1 MPLRVHFAEEIQVA
15 FEASEQFYPPG
26 ATTNSEST
34 EGRSQLDICP
44 PSTFSRCCYSLRGGG
59 KIAISGMHP
68 TRAGISFGACLVAHT
83 ARQIPGG
90 CDQSTRS
97 ANGGCEVQEY
107 AECPS
112 CSKGAASRLRE
123 SHFDEGRQIYIAAH
137 GNKFHVRADCEVLRP
152 AAYTMSAT
160 VCGCCNWKRPC
171 ILFN

>member
-1 MPLRVHFAEEIQVA
+1 MLGDNFSSFYVPRVGCQPLARPASSMGQHRKPRPGMAWRKMHRVRFAEEIQVA

-112 CSKGAASRLRE
+112 CSKGAASR
-123 SHFDEGRQIYIAAH
+123 
-137 GNKFHVRADCEVLRP
+137 
-152 AAYTMSAT
+152 SAPL
-160 VCGCCNWKRPC
+160 GSA
-171 ILFN
+171 L